1 MDGETIRR
9 NTRNE
14 PARVS
19 ALEGW
24 TTTKTAGKALGVS
37 PRTVQSYITKGY
49 LVGRTE
55 GEGVKRTWYVSID
68 SVNNLRARR
77 LAEVDA
83 DAIREGSAEQV
94 AEGIAEVLQN
104 LSERLAEAAARAAEY
119 RTRLELTERAESTL
133 REDLDRERAERRE
146 VGDELAGERQRREQ
160 AERERDELRGQLE
173 ALLLQENQDQ
183 PETRDA
189 PEGAS
194 EAEGRADAP
203 AGRGDRDTGASLAP
217 ERRSWW
223 RRFFLGE

>member
-14 PARVS
+14 SARVS
-19 ALEGW
+19 APEGW

-37 PRTVQSYITKGY
+37 PRTVQSYIKKGY

-94 AEGIAEVLQN
+94 AEGIAEVVQN

-146 VGDELAGERQRREQ
+146 VRDELAGERQRREQ

-173 ALLLQENQDQ
+173 ALQENQDQ

-194 EAEGRADAP
+194 EAEGWADAP

-223 RRFFLGE
+223 RRFFSGE